1 MEEWQNGHDQP
12 GYHYHQEQD
21 KKRKPIETPGKRFW
35 KMWGPLL
42 IKWGIGIIGNLSAV
56 DASYKT
62 TMNAMYSAPLAI
74 QILCLAVLV
83 PICEEYVFR
92 GLFFRRMEKES
103 SFVYAMVYSS
113 VVFGVLHVNLVQMLY
128 GFLLGLMLAY
138 VYEKYGS
145 LKAPAA
151 AHMAMNL
158 LSVLATRYGLYNWML
173 KDNMRIGVI
182 TVVCAMIASTMFVLI
197 QRIEEKPELKTENEN
212 LTM

>member
-1 MEEWQNGHDQP
+1 
-12 GYHYHQEQD
+12 
-21 KKRKPIETPGKRFW
+21 
-35 KMWGPLL
+35 
-42 IKWGIGIIGNLSAV
+42 
-56 DASYKT
+56 
-62 TMNAMYSAPLAI
+62 
-74 QILCLAVLV
+74 
-83 PICEEYVFR
+83 
-92 GLFFRRMEKES
+92 MEKES

-212 LTM
+212 LTI

>member
-1 MEEWQNGHDQP
+1 M
-12 GYHYHQEQD
+12 
-21 KKRKPIETPGKRFW
+21 
-35 KMWGPLL
+35 
-42 IKWGIGIIGNLSAV
+42 
-56 DASYKT
+56 
-62 TMNAMYSAPLAI
+62 
-74 QILCLAVLV
+74 
-83 PICEEYVFR
+83 
-92 GLFFRRMEKES
+92 
-103 SFVYAMVYSS
+103 
-113 VVFGVLHVNLVQMLY
+113 NLVQMLY

-145 LKAPAA
+145 LKAPVA

-173 KDNMRIGVI
+173 KDI